1 MIKGYMESSLLS
13 SEVFK
18 GLDEEMKIKEKAMN
32 LIRTAKHLTNEDIES
47 AYIAVKQITDTLTRE
62 AMSAFDND
70 NTVLV
75 YNNVPALSI
84 SQAIPF
90 LTFNT
95 KEGYKTYVFVDK
107 YITVSRDGVLTMQ
120 APILRDLLT
129 GALVA
134 TGLKKNYDNLSTNQ
148 YLAGLLMDI
157 YGKLFMRIINRQFA
171 IAANKTDYDIALYYI
186 NRYFLERVFGAADS
200 PENINILASKH
211 IKYLDEV
218 QMNEIKN
225 KYDLAS
231 IVNINE
237 FLELLKEV
245 SPRMKTLNLA
255 TFLND
260 WINYY
265 YIPATLA
272 CDNIEY
278 LIFMC
283 ITLLAGNNIIN
294 IGASEIVKEA
304 KGIKGFRGEL
314 LKLI

>member
-218 QMNEIKN
+218 QMNDIKN

>member
-120 APILRDLLT
+120 APILRDLL
-129 GALVA
+129 
-134 TGLKKNYDNLSTNQ
+134 
-148 YLAGLLMDI
+148 
-157 YGKLFMRIINRQFA
+157 
-171 IAANKTDYDIALYYI
+171 
-186 NRYFLERVFGAADS
+186 
-200 PENINILASKH
+200 
-211 IKYLDEV
+211 
-218 QMNEIKN
+218 
-225 KYDLAS
+225 
-231 IVNINE
+231 
-237 FLELLKEV
+237 
-245 SPRMKTLNLA
+245 
-255 TFLND
+255 
-260 WINYY
+260 
-265 YIPATLA
+265 
-272 CDNIEY
+272 
-278 LIFMC
+278 
-283 ITLLAGNNIIN
+283 
-294 IGASEIVKEA
+294 
-304 KGIKGFRGEL
+304 
-314 LKLI
+314 